1 MKQFVK
7 ISGFLSFIIL
17 SVFALLFFKERTVT
31 FDMAYQEFY
40 VILTRSF
47 VWNLRIGAIIPQV
60 IPLILRCF
68 NCPLKSILIFHS
80 LGFVVFY
87 FSFFLLIAFKW
98 RQYEIAL
105 VYLLNSIML
114 VNDTFY
120 WIQSELPQ
128 GLSWLILYYAYINC
142 RGVADIYK
150 RPALHWSLLLFLQL
164 FHPLMFAPILYL
176 ILFLLYKEYGFKWH
190 HYIWPLTMIFS
201 NFIFRIWISRFNG
214 YEHERLDLLGRL
226 DRHRLF
232 LEQFILD
239 RLTISFNT
247 TILTIGC
254 LGGLFLVFIIA
265 MRRYRSAI
273 GPMLLLACFFVFVVI
288 GRQLALFVPSVVTA
302 FNHITSDYLVYCLV
316 LLFTIGALIA
326 NRKLYLVSLLSVFT
340 MTYIMLVCIANRS
353 AQKFYLENLLLPIG
367 IFVILPFV
375 SILFNEF
382 KEKTRLVLFILTVII
397 SIRMVFIYDAH
408 SPFTQRLTWYE
419 SKFNEMERDGV
430 QRLMLTEKQVPMDTL
445 IITWAS
451 GYESVI
457 LSSMEGENRTKSLVI
472 DSDLMAYRPYVEKDN
487 LLLAKWGVWHDEDL
501 PGNYF
506 MMRSGRYLVR

>member
-1 MKQFVK
+1 M
-7 ISGFLSFIIL
+7 

-40 VILTRSF
+40 VILTRGF
-47 VWNLRIGAIIPQV
+47 VLNLRIGAIIPQS
-60 IPLILRCF
+60 IPLILRWF
-68 NCPLKSILIFHS
+68 NCPLKTILILHS

-105 VYLLNSIML
+105 VYLLNSILL

-128 GLSWLILYYAYINC
+128 GLSWLILYYAYIN
-142 RGVADIYK
+142 RKGVADIYK
-150 RPALHWSLLLFLQL
+150 RPALHCILLLFLQF

-176 ILFLLYKEYGFKWH
+176 ILFLLHKEYRFKWR
-190 HYIWPLTMIFS
+190 HYRWPLTMIFG

-226 DRHRLF
+226 DRHKLF

-239 RLTISFNT
+239 RLTFSFNT
-247 TILTIGC
+247 AILVICC
-254 LGGLFLVFIIA
+254 LAGLFLVFFIM
-265 MRRYRSAI
+265 MRRNLSSL
-273 GPMLLLACFFVFVVI
+273 GPLLLLTGFFVFVVM
-288 GRQLALFVPSVVTA
+288 GKQLALFAPSVVIA
-302 FNHITSDYLVYCLV
+302 FNHITSDYIIYCFV
-316 LLFTIGALIA
+316 ILFTIVMLMV

-340 MTYIMLVCIANRS
+340 MAYVMLVCIANRH
-353 AQKFYLENLLLPIG
+353 AQKFYLENLLLPLG
-367 IFVILPFV
+367 IFVTLPFV
-375 SILFNEF
+375 GILFTEF
-382 KEKTRLVLFILTVII
+382 RERTRLAVIMLAVII
-397 SIRMVFIYDAH
+397 SVRMGYIYDGH
-408 SPFTQRLTWYE
+408 KSFTQRLSWYE
-419 SKFNEMERDGV
+419 SKFNDMDRDGV

-457 LSSMEGENRTKSLVI
+457 LSAIDGGSYTKSILI
-472 DSDLMAYRPYVEKDN
+472 DSDLVAYRPYLGKDN
-487 LLLAKWGVWHDEDL
+487 LLLAKWGVWQDEDL

-506 MMRSGRYLVR
+506 VMRSGKYLVR